1 MEWTERGG
9 DGGAGARVAPPH
21 DTAAATD
28 TDADTDT
35 DTDTGTGTITGIMT
49 LTMEGMFSLA
59 LMGEERLGVEERK

>member
-28 TDADTDT
+28 TDADT